1 MMRHDIR
8 AITLATCRAASPLP
22 PQTARDGG
30 ARVDPDRKDGGELD
44 ARRRRG
50 CTGGYGCNRLGL
62 MAAGSAPVS
71 KACEAAIRVF
81 MPAARSPARQTIVQ
95 IAIWTDPG
103 SPQACSFLANEAM
116 QATIIRSIT
125 FRVHWSERGDL
136 NSRPP
141 VPQTGALTRLRYAPF
156 LSVTHVGASLPHLT
170 ALYSMR
176 GVCSSAVRTLDC
188 AATRTVY
195 DAGRCA
201 STTIARSGEPLAVG
215 RSKRPFPEPP
225 PSTTATRRS
234 VRTTRATAS
243 ATLRNTATR
252 MSKS

>member
-141 VPQTGALTRLRYAPF
+141 VPQFGVHFRHCLSKTLCIRNYAFF
-156 LSVTHVGASLPHLT
+156 LSCLPSLKPHISLEL
-170 ALYSMR
+170 ALSWYLR
-176 GVCSSAVRTLDC
+176 GTSN
-188 AATRTVY
+188 
-195 DAGRCA
+195 
-201 STTIARSGEPLAVG
+201 LA
-215 RSKRPFPEPP
+215 
-225 PSTTATRRS
+225 
-234 VRTTRATAS
+234 
-243 ATLRNTATR
+243 
-252 MSKS
+252 